1 MSRGLLTLDHHFH
14 LPLLGTNDYRLLAH
28 PPHHVEGTLRL
39 PAQGQF
45 QRILLQASL
54 DDLPQFLDNGE
65 EAIRR
70 AQSLQRLMWPLV
82 VVVLHPQPHPLARRL
97 ETVELG
103 PHQELFPDGLPEPFD
118 LAQGHGMVRPALDVV
133 NPILAPLRLEAGRPA
148 PTGVRAALVGEH
160 RLGHP
165 VLGHRC
171 AVHLQDV
178 LRPLAAKQVQPH
190 HVAGVI
196 VQEAD
201 QAGVLAAQ
209 TEGEDAGL
217 PPLVGR
223 GTLEEAPLRGIA
235 PGLGPAFFQEL
246 LLIERAANRLPA
258 YRQKHHAPQELAD
271 LLDAQVGMTTLHIDD
286 LRLDRGR
293 HLRPPAAAP
302 PGLAGRLPPAHGT
315 PSPTWSRC

>member
-148 PTGVRAALVGEH
+148 PTGVRAAFG
-160 RLGHP
+160 RRASLGAP
-165 VLGHRC
+165 RT
-171 AVHLQDV
+171 
-178 LRPLAAKQVQPH
+178 R
-190 HVAGVI
+190 
-196 VQEAD
+196 
-201 QAGVLAAQ
+201 
-209 TEGEDAGL
+209 
-217 PPLVGR
+217 PPLC
-223 GTLEEAPLRGIA
+223 GTPPRRAPPSGCET
-235 PGLGPAFFQEL
+235 GPAPP
-246 LLIERAANRLPA
+246 RSGSHRPGS
-258 YRQKHHAPQELAD
+258 RS
-271 LLDAQVGMTTLHIDD
+271 
-286 LRLDRGR
+286 GR
-293 HLRPPAAAP
+293 RSCRPD
-302 PGLAGRLPPAHGT
+302 GR
-315 PSPTWSRC
+315 